1 MVFLF
6 FVVVILILGGVLLL
20 MFIGG
25 IITLFAE
32 TPFRIKKPSRKV
44 KIVTVNQFS
53 NESAERSDV
62 IQ

>member
-1 MVFLF
+1 MELLF
-6 FVVVILILGGVLLL
+6 CIGVILILGLVLLL

-25 IITLFAE
+25 IISLFSESQTA
-32 TPFRIKKPSRKV
+32 KKSKQIEV
-44 KIVTVNQFS
+44 STVNQFS

>member
-1 MVFLF
+1 MELLF
-6 FVVVILILGGVLLL
+6 CIGVILILGLVLLL

-25 IITLFAE
+25 IISLFSERQTA
-32 TPFRIKKPSRKV
+32 KKSKQIEV
-44 KIVTVNQFS
+44 STVNQFS